1 MQMPEQR
8 AKFCPLTDIAM
19 HFVHFPIQERIKL
32 RKNSADRRTQKTRK
46 ALQEALI
53 SLMFEKSYDAILIQE
68 ILDRANVGRSTF
80 YTHFRD
86 KDELLVEGM
95 EGLRELLRNAQMGT
109 PVSSDKKYERV
120 IGFSLAMF
128 EHAHDHKKLYRA
140 LVGGS
145 GWVIARQRIEEI
157 LVQLMKAEARAIF
170 KRGAASEIPFELFIH
185 FLGATFM
192 SVLTWWF
199 NFGHPLPPKQINA
212 LFRELVIPTLAD
224 HLN

>member
-1 MQMPEQR
+1 M
-8 AKFCPLTDIAM
+8 
-19 HFVHFPIQERIKL
+19 L
-32 RKNSADRRTQKTRK
+32 RKNNNDRRTQKTRK

-80 YTHFRD
+80 YTHFRG
-86 KDELLVEGM
+86 KDELLVEGLH
-95 EGLRELLRNAQMGT
+95 GLREFLRSAQMAT
-109 PVSSDKKYERV
+109 PASLGKRYERV

-140 LVGGS
+140 LVGGP
-145 GWVIARQRIEEI
+145 GWVMVRQRIEEI
-157 LVQLMKAEARAIF
+157 LVQLMKEEARALF
-170 KRGAASEIPFELFIH
+170 KSRASSEVPFELFLH

-199 NFGHPLPPKQINA
+199 NFRRPLPPKEINA
-212 LFRELVIPTLAD
+212 LFRELVIPTLAA
-224 HLN
+224 HLNSGGPKAVI

>member
-1 MQMPEQR
+1 M
-8 AKFCPLTDIAM
+8 
-19 HFVHFPIQERIKL
+19 L
-32 RKNSADRRTQKTRK
+32 RKNGEDRRTQKTRA

-53 SLMFEKSYDAILIQE
+53 SLMFEKSYEAILIQE

-86 KDELLVEGM
+86 KDELLVEGLQ
-95 EGLRELLRNAQMGT
+95 GLKELLRNAQIAT
-109 PVSSDKKYERV
+109 PTPSNKSYEKV

-128 EHAHDHKKLYRA
+128 EHAHDHKKLYRS
-140 LVGGS
+140 LVSGP
-145 GWVIARQRIEEI
+145 GWVIVRQRIEEI
-157 LVQLMKAEARAIF
+157 LVQLMKEEARALF
-170 KRGAASEIPFELFIH
+170 KRRTASEVPFELFIH

-199 NFGHPLPPKQINA
+199 NFKRPLPPKEINA
-212 LFRELVIPTLAD
+212 LFRELVIPTLAA

>member
-1 MQMPEQR
+1 M
-8 AKFCPLTDIAM
+8 
-19 HFVHFPIQERIKL
+19 L
-32 RKNSADRRTQKTRK
+32 RKNSEDRRTQKTRT

-53 SLMFEKSYDAILIQE
+53 SLMFEKSYEAILIQE

-86 KDELLVEGM
+86 KDELLVEGLQ
-95 EGLRELLRNAQMGT
+95 GLQELLRNAQMTVPT
-109 PVSSDKKYERV
+109 PSNKSYEKV

-128 EHAHDHKKLYRA
+128 EHAHDHKKLYRS
-140 LVGGS
+140 LVSGP
-145 GWVIARQRIEEI
+145 GWVIVRQRIEEI
-157 LVQLMKAEARAIF
+157 LVQLMKEEARALF
-170 KRGAASEIPFELFIH
+170 KRRTASEVPFELFIH

-199 NFGHPLPPKQINA
+199 NFKRPLPPKEINA
-212 LFRELVIPTLAD
+212 LFRELVIPTLAA

>member
-1 MQMPEQR
+1 M
-8 AKFCPLTDIAM
+8 
-19 HFVHFPIQERIKL
+19 L
-32 RKNSADRRTQKTRK
+32 RKNGEDRRTQKTRT

-53 SLMFEKSYDAILIQE
+53 SLMFEKSYEAILIQE

-86 KDELLVEGM
+86 KDELLVEGLQ
-95 EGLRELLRNAQMGT
+95 GLRELLRNAQMTT
-109 PVSSDKKYERV
+109 PTPSNKSYEKV

-128 EHAHDHKKLYRA
+128 EHAHDHKKLYRS
-140 LVGGS
+140 LVSGP
-145 GWVIARQRIEEI
+145 GWVIVRQRIEEI
-157 LVQLMKAEARAIF
+157 LVQLMKEEARALF
-170 KRGAASEIPFELFIH
+170 KRRTASEVPFELFIH

-199 NFGHPLPPKQINA
+199 NFKRPLPPKEINA
-212 LFRELVIPTLAD
+212 LFRELVIPTLAA

>member
-1 MQMPEQR
+1 M
-8 AKFCPLTDIAM
+8 
-19 HFVHFPIQERIKL
+19 L
-32 RKNSADRRTQKTRK
+32 RKNGEDRRTQKTRT

-53 SLMFEKSYDAILIQE
+53 SLMFEKSYEAILIQE

-86 KDELLVEGM
+86 KDELLVEGLQ
-95 EGLRELLRNAQMGT
+95 GLQELLRNAQMTT
-109 PVSSDKKYERV
+109 PTPSNKSYEKV

-128 EHAHDHKKLYRA
+128 EHAHDHKKLYRS
-140 LVGGS
+140 LVSGP
-145 GWVIARQRIEEI
+145 GWVIVRQRIEEI
-157 LVQLMKAEARAIF
+157 LVQLMKEEARALF
-170 KRGAASEIPFELFIH
+170 KRRTASEVPFELFIH

-199 NFGHPLPPKQINA
+199 NFKRPLPPKEINA
-212 LFRELVIPTLAD
+212 LFRELVIPTLAA

>member
-1 MQMPEQR
+1 M
-8 AKFCPLTDIAM
+8 
-19 HFVHFPIQERIKL
+19 L
-32 RKNSADRRTQKTRK
+32 RKNNNDRRTQKTRK

-80 YTHFRD
+80 YTHFRG
-86 KDELLVEGM
+86 KDELLVEGLQ
-95 EGLRELLRNAQMGT
+95 GLREFLRKAQMAT
-109 PVSSDKKYERV
+109 SASSGKRYERV

-140 LVGGS
+140 LVIGS
-145 GWVIARQRIEEI
+145 GWVMVRQRIEEI
-157 LVQLMKAEARAIF
+157 LVQLMKEEARALF
-170 KRGAASEIPFELFIH
+170 KPRASSEVPFELFLH

-199 NFGHPLPPKQINA
+199 NFRRPLSPKEINA
-212 LFRELVIPTLAD
+212 LFRDLVIPTLAA